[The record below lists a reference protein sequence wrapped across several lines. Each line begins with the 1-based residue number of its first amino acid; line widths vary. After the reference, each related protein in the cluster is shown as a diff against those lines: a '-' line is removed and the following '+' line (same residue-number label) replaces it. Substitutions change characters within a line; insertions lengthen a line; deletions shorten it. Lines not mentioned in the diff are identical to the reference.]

1 MKRIAH
7 LLYHVYYSIAILDVI
22 NISEDDKNKILA
34 KDKENPT
41 IYRDLYCKCGKI
53 IGKKHISVGINDQK
67 LLRNYAFDSEFIY
80 TYQLSN
86 PTYYGI

>member
-1 MKRIAH
+1 MRGIEH
-7 LLYHVYYSIAILDVI
+7 LLYHVSYSIIKLDVI
-22 NISEDDKNKILA
+22 NISEDDKNKILS

-41 IYRDLYCKCGKI
+41 IYRDLFCKCGKI

-67 LLRNYAFDSEFIY
+67 LLRNYTFDSEYIF

-86 PTYYGI
+86 PVSDGI